1 MGFLDIFLGV
11 LLVYGLIRGLWNGF
25 FVELASLVSLLLGIF
40 IAIKFSYLMKAY
52 LENHVSWNPKT
63 VQVFA
68 FALTFILVVVS
79 VSLLAKIFTKL
90 ADFAA
95 LGLFNKLLGGIFGVL
110 KTILLL
116 SVFLNL
122 FEKINSDHTFADKE
136 TLDRSVFYHPVQK
149 VSKFIYPSIEEWFT
163 AFKSESFESG
173 NSVQKTQNPE

>member
-11 LLVYGLIRGLWNGF
+11 FLIYGLIRGLWHGF

-40 IAIKFSYLMKAY
+40 IAIKFSYLMKGFIDSDG
-52 LENHVSWNPKT
+52 SWNPKT
-63 VQVFA
+63 VQVTA
-68 FALTFILVVVS
+68 FALTFILVVVG

-95 LGLFNKLLGGIFGVL
+95 LGLFNKLLGGVFGVL

-122 FEKINSDHTFADKE
+122 FEKINANNTFTDKE
-136 TLDRSVFYHPVQK
+136 TLDQSLFYHPVQK

-163 AFKSESFESG
+163 AFKSESFE
-173 NSVQKTQNPE
+173 TENPE